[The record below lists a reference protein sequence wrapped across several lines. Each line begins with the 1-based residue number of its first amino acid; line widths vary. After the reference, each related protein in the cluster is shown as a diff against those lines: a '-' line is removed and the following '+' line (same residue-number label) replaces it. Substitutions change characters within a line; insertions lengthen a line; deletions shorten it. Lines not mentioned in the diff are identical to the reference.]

1 MSGRSHGAAR
11 LRQLL
16 EAPEF
21 IIMPCCYD
29 GISAKL
35 IQQCGYSLTFM
46 SGFAVSAARLGLP
59 DTGLIS
65 YAEMLDQGRNICSSV
80 DIPVIGDGDT
90 GYGNTVNVK
99 RTVHGYIRAGF
110 AGIMIEDQRSPK
122 RCGHTTGK
130 EVVNREEA
138 LMRLRAVIEARDEA
152 RERGEDVV
160 VVART
165 DARDTH
171 GLTEAIERAK
181 RFVETGADIIFI
193 ESPGSEKEM
202 LRICGEVGGCQMA
215 NMVEYGKT
223 PVLPPESLKEI
234 GYKIAA
240 YPLTLLSSA
249 VYAMRE
255 ALHCIRKGE
264 QPERILEFSE
274 LLAVVGF
281 PEYDETLRRLE
292 SEEKEK
298 FSHME

>member
-1 MSGRSHGAAR
+1 LTGPSHGAAR

-122 RCGHTTGK
+122 RCGHTIGK
-130 EVVNREEA
+130 EVVDREEA
-138 LMRLRAVIEARDEA
+138 LMRLHAVIEARDEA
-152 RERGEDVV
+152 RDRGKDVV

-171 GLTEAIERAK
+171 GLSEAIERAK
-181 RFVETGADIIFI
+181 LFVEIGADIIFI
-193 ESPGSEKEM
+193 ESPVSEQEM
-202 LRICGEVGGCQMA
+202 HRICVEVGGCQMA

-223 PVLPPESLKEI
+223 PVLSPESLKEI

-255 ALHCIRKGE
+255 ALHDIRKGK
-264 QPERILEFSE
+264 QPERILDFTE
-274 LLAVVGF
+274 LQAVVGF

-292 SEEKEK
+292 GEK
-298 FSHME
+298 

>member
-1 MSGRSHGAAR
+1 MTGQSTGVAG
-11 LRQLL
+11 LRKLL
-16 EAPEF
+16 DAPEF

-65 YAEMLDQGRNICSSV
+65 YAEMLDQGRNICSAV

-99 RTVHGYIRAGF
+99 RTVHGYIQAGF

-122 RCGHTTGK
+122 RCGHTIGK
-130 EVVNREEA
+130 EVVKREDA
-138 LMRLRAVIEARDEA
+138 LRRLRAVIEARDEA
-152 RERGEDVV
+152 RGRGEDIVI
-160 VVART
+160 VART

-171 GLTEAIERAK
+171 GLSEAIERAK
-181 RFVETGADIIFI
+181 LFEDMGADIIFI
-193 ESPGSEKEM
+193 ESPRSEEEM
-202 LRICGEVGGCQMA
+202 HRICSEVGGCQMA
-215 NMVEYGKT
+215 NILEYGRT
-223 PVLPPESLKEI
+223 PVISPELLKKI

-249 VYAMRE
+249 VYAMRQ
-255 ALHCIRKGE
+255 ALNDISRGKT
-264 QPERILEFSE
+264 PERILDFIE
-274 LLAVVGF
+274 LQAVVGF
-281 PEYDETLRRLE
+281 PEYDNTLRRLE
-292 SEEKEK
+292 GKK
-298 FSHME
+298 PATDH

>member
-1 MSGRSHGAAR
+1 LTGRLHKAAR

-122 RCGHTTGK
+122 RCGHTIGK
-130 EVVNREEA
+130 EVVEREEA

-152 RERGEDVV
+152 RDRGDDVV

-171 GLTEAIERAK
+171 GLSEAIDRAK
-181 RFVETGADIIFI
+181 LFVETGADIIFI
-193 ESPGSEKEM
+193 ESPVSEQEM
-202 LRICGEVGGCQMA
+202 HRICFEVGGCQMA

-223 PVLPPESLKEI
+223 PVLTPESLKEI

-255 ALHCIRKGE
+255 ALHDIREGK
-264 QPERILEFSE
+264 QPERILDFTK
-274 LLAVVGF
+274 LQAVVGF

-292 SEEKEK
+292 GNK
-298 FSHME
+298 

>member
-1 MSGRSHGAAR
+1 MTGRLHGAAR

-16 EAPEF
+16 ESPEF

-122 RCGHTTGK
+122 RCGHTIGK
-130 EVVNREEA
+130 EVVEREEA
-138 LMRLRAVIEARDEA
+138 LMRLHAVIEARDEA
-152 RERGEDVV
+152 RDRGEDVV

-171 GLTEAIERAK
+171 GLSEAIDRAK
-181 RFVETGADIIFI
+181 LFVEAGADIIFI
-193 ESPGSEKEM
+193 ESPVSEQEM
-202 LRICGEVGGCQMA
+202 HRICFEVGGCQMA

-223 PVLPPESLKEI
+223 PVLTPESLKEI

-255 ALHCIRKGE
+255 ALHDIREGK
-264 QPERILEFSE
+264 QPERILDFTE
-274 LLAVVGF
+274 LQAVVGF

-292 SEEKEK
+292 GEE
-298 FSHME
+298 

>member
-1 MSGRSHGAAR
+1 MTGRSHGAAR

-90 GYGNTVNVK
+90 GYGSTVNVK

-122 RCGHTTGK
+122 RCGHTIGK
-130 EVVNREEA
+130 EVVEREEA

-152 RERGEDVV
+152 RDRGEDVV

-171 GLTEAIERAK
+171 GLSEAIERAK
-181 RFVETGADIIFI
+181 LFVETGADIIFI
-193 ESPGSEKEM
+193 ESPVSEQEM
-202 LRICGEVGGCQMA
+202 HRICFEVGGCQMA

-255 ALHCIRKGE
+255 ALHDIRKGK
-264 QPERILEFSE
+264 QPERILDFTE
-274 LLAVVGF
+274 LQAVVGF

-292 SEEKEK
+292 GEE
-298 FSHME
+298 

>member
-1 MSGRSHGAAR
+1 MTGQTTGAAR

-16 EAPEF
+16 GSSEF
-21 IIMPCCYD
+21 IIMPCCFD

-65 YAEMLDQGRNICSSV
+65 YAEMLDQGRNICSAV

-99 RTVHGYIRAGF
+99 RTVHGYIQAGF

-122 RCGHTTGK
+122 RCGHTIGK
-130 EVVNREEA
+130 EVVGREDA
-138 LMRLRAVIEARDEA
+138 LLRLRAVIEARDEA
-152 RERGEDVV
+152 RDRGEDIVI
-160 VVART
+160 VART

-171 GLTEAIERAK
+171 GLSEAIERAK
-181 RFVETGADIIFI
+181 LFVEMGSDIIFV
-193 ESPGSEKEM
+193 ESPRSEEEM
-202 LRICGEVGGCQMA
+202 HRICIEVGGCQMA
-215 NMVEYGKT
+215 NILEYGKT

-249 VYAMRE
+249 VFAMRD
-255 ALHCIRKGE
+255 ALHCIREGKP
-264 QPERILEFSE
+264 PERILDFTE
-274 LLAVVGF
+274 LQAVVGF
-281 PEYDETLRRLE
+281 PEYDNTLRRLE
-292 SEEKEK
+292 GKK
-298 FSHME
+298 PAKDH

>member
-1 MSGRSHGAAR
+1 LTGRLHGAAR

-122 RCGHTTGK
+122 RCGHTIGK
-130 EVVNREEA
+130 EVVEREEA
-138 LMRLRAVIEARDEA
+138 LMRLHAVIEARDEA
-152 RERGEDVV
+152 RDRGEDVV

-171 GLTEAIERAK
+171 GISEAIERAK
-181 RFVETGADIIFI
+181 LFVETGADIIFI
-193 ESPGSEKEM
+193 ESPVSEQEM
-202 LRICGEVGGCQMA
+202 HRICFEVGGCQMA

-255 ALHCIRKGE
+255 ALQDIRKGK
-264 QPERILEFSE
+264 QPERILDFTE
-274 LLAVVGF
+274 LQAVVGF

-292 SEEKEK
+292 GEK
-298 FSHME
+298 

>member
-1 MSGRSHGAAR
+1 MTGPSHGAAR

-122 RCGHTTGK
+122 RCGHTIGK
-130 EVVNREEA
+130 EVVDREEA
-138 LMRLRAVIEARDEA
+138 LMRLHAVIEARDEA
-152 RERGEDVV
+152 RDRGKDVV

-171 GLTEAIERAK
+171 GLSEAIERAK
-181 RFVETGADIIFI
+181 LFVEIGADIIFI
-193 ESPGSEKEM
+193 ESPVSEQEM
-202 LRICGEVGGCQMA
+202 HRICVEVGGCQMA

-223 PVLPPESLKEI
+223 PVLSPESLKEI

-255 ALHCIRKGE
+255 ALHDIRKGK
-264 QPERILEFSE
+264 QPERILDFTE
-274 LLAVVGF
+274 LQAVVGF

-292 SEEKEK
+292 GEK
-298 FSHME
+298 

>member
-1 MSGRSHGAAR
+1 MTGQSAGVAR
-11 LRQLL
+11 LRKLL

-65 YAEMLDQGRNICSSV
+65 YAEMLDQGRNICSAV

-99 RTVHGYIRAGF
+99 RTVHGYIQAGF

-130 EVVNREEA
+130 EVVEREEA
-138 LMRLRAVIEARDEA
+138 LLRIRAVIEARDEA
-152 RERGEDVV
+152 RDREEDIVIV
-160 VVART
+160 SRT

-171 GLTEAIERAK
+171 GLSEAIERAK
-181 RFVETGADIIFI
+181 LFVDMGADIIFI
-193 ESPGSEKEM
+193 ESPRSEEEM
-202 LRICGEVGGCQMA
+202 YKICSEVGGCQMA
-215 NMVEYGKT
+215 NILEYGNT
-223 PVLPPESLKEI
+223 PVLPPELLKRI

-249 VYAMRE
+249 LYAMRE
-255 ALHCIRKGE
+255 ALYDIREGKM
-264 QPERILEFSE
+264 PERILDFRE
-274 LLAVVGF
+274 LQAVVGF
-281 PEYDETLRRLE
+281 PEYDNTLRRLE
-292 SEEKEK
+292 GKKPEKD
-298 FSHME
+298 H

>member
-1 MSGRSHGAAR
+1 
-11 LRQLL
+11 L

-274 LLAVVGF
+274 LQAVVGF

>member
-1 MSGRSHGAAR
+1 MTGPSHGAAR

-59 DTGLIS
+59 DAGLIS

-122 RCGHTTGK
+122 RCGHTIGK

-152 RERGEDVV
+152 RDRGKDVV

-171 GLTEAIERAK
+171 GLSEAIERAK
-181 RFVETGADIIFI
+181 LFVEIGADIIFI
-193 ESPGSEKEM
+193 ESPVSEQEM
-202 LRICGEVGGCQMA
+202 HRICVEVGGCQMA

-255 ALHCIRKGE
+255 ALNDIRKGK
-264 QPERILEFSE
+264 QPERILDFTE
-274 LLAVVGF
+274 LQAVVGF

-292 SEEKEK
+292 GEK
-298 FSHME
+298 

>member
-1 MSGRSHGAAR
+1 
-11 LRQLL
+11 
-16 EAPEF
+16 
-21 IIMPCCYD
+21 MPCCYD

-274 LLAVVGF
+274 LQAVVGF

>member
-1 MSGRSHGAAR
+1 MTGRLHGAAR

-16 EAPEF
+16 EVPEF

-122 RCGHTTGK
+122 RCGHTIGK
-130 EVVNREEA
+130 EVVDREEA
-138 LMRLRAVIEARDEA
+138 LMRLHAVIEARDEA
-152 RERGEDVV
+152 RDRGEDVV

-171 GLTEAIERAK
+171 GISEAIERAK
-181 RFVETGADIIFI
+181 LFVETGADIIFI
-193 ESPGSEKEM
+193 ESPVSEQEM
-202 LRICGEVGGCQMA
+202 HRICFEVGGCQMA

-255 ALHCIRKGE
+255 ALHDICKGK
-264 QPERILEFSE
+264 QPERILDFTE
-274 LLAVVGF
+274 LQAVVGF

-292 SEEKEK
+292 GEK
-298 FSHME
+298 